1 MLPDPGAL
9 AILLAAV
16 ASGKLLLGL
25 FTVLVFSLGFA
36 SVLVVVGLVAVRVGR
51 MLLAWLTSRWVA
63 GVQIGLAL
71 VIVGIGLVLTT
82 NAARLVATL
91 R

>member
-1 MLPDPGAL
+1 MFTPLVL
-9 AILLAAV
+9 AYLSYSLAV
-16 ASGKLLLGL
+16 AAA
-25 FTVLVFSLGFA
+25 F
-36 SVLVVVGLVAVRVGR
+36 

>member
-1 MLPDPGAL
+1 LLPDPGAL

-36 SVLVVVGLVAVRVGR
+36 SSSWSS
-51 MLLAWLTSRWVA
+51 AWSRCEWDECCSPGSRA
-63 GVQIGLAL
+63 GGSPGGQIGLAL